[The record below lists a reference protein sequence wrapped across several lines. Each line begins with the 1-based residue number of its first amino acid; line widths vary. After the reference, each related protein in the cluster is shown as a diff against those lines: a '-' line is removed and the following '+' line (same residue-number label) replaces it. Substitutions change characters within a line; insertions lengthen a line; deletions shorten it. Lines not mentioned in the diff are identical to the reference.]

1 MGRGEMTRNSPL
13 FYMIVLLALLAADIF
28 TTVWFTQIGMPEA
41 NYLLAPL
48 AGSVWMQAI
57 FKAPFALALII
68 GTLLCSASC
77 NLLRPGSGKYPWLA
91 VLAVYTLPPVYN
103 LIQITQHVAGA
114 FG

>member
-1 MGRGEMTRNSPL
+1 MSMNRKSPL
-13 FYMIVLLALLAADIF
+13 FYVALLLALLAADIF
-28 TTVWFTQIGMPEA
+28 TTVWFTRLGMAEA

-57 FKAPFALALII
+57 FKAPFALALIT
-68 GTLLCSASC
+68 GTFLCSASC
-77 NLLRPGSGKYPWLA
+77 DLLRPGSGKYPWLA

-103 LIQITQHVAGA
+103 LVQITQHVAGA